1 MTFQKKS
8 YFISLFLIF
17 SAVSNSLHAERNT
30 SDSISPDQSSQEAAK
45 DNPNSMGMFDPLLS
59 FLGADG
65 EFDPDKTI
73 DFSVLP
79 GPFYSP
85 EMSLGVAVAAVGLYQ
100 PDVESQLS
108 SLVIQGVV
116 SINGSVDLDIENQ
129 LFLNADSRQIY
140 LNFNAIDMDV
150 VYYGKGY
157 QENKIDDNL
166 VEHHLR
172 EFTFKPV
179 WKERLVGDVFWG
191 VGADISYS
199 EANDFDRDISNVSLT
214 SLQESSFSS
223 GVTALINYDSRDHVS
238 NAREGRFL
246 ELEVSLFNDVI
257 GSDQDFSLQHFTYNE
272 YLPVNTEDVL
282 AWQFK
287 GEFSTGDVPWD
298 RMAAIGSSGGLR
310 GYNSGRFQDN
320 QMMYAQIEYRLHI
333 IGRHGM
339 VFWTGLGAIADK
351 ISDFNGDELLGNVG
365 TGYRFLIKK
374 DVNLRLDLG
383 YGKGGTGVYLNVN
396 EAF

>member
-1 MTFQKKS
+1 MMNLKKNS
-8 YFISLFLIF
+8 YLLNLLFIF
-17 SAVSNSLHAERNT
+17 SIISNTVYA
-30 SDSISPDQSSQEAAK
+30 DQASADQNKRAQKTNDDDA
-45 DNPNSMGMFDPLLS
+45 NSMGMFDPLLS

-65 EFDPDKTI
+65 EFDPNKSI

-85 EMSLGVAVAAVGLYQ
+85 EMSLGVAVAAIGLYQ
-100 PDVESQLS
+100 PDKESQLS
-108 SLVIQGVV
+108 SLVIEGVASV
-116 SINGSVDLDIENQ
+116 NGSIDLDIENK

-191 VGADISYS
+191 VGADISDS
-199 EANDFDRDISNVSLT
+199 EASDFTMDKSRLNVDPLK
-214 SLQESSFSS
+214 ESSFSS
-223 GVTALINYDSRDHVS
+223 GAVALINYDSRDHVS
-238 NAREGRFL
+238 NAREGRLL
-246 ELEVSLFNDVI
+246 EFKVSWFDDAI
-257 GSDQDFSLQHFTYNE
+257 GSDQNFSLQHLTYNE
-272 YLPVNTEDVL
+272 YLPVRAEDVL
-282 AWQFK
+282 AWQLK
-287 GEFSTGDVPWD
+287 GEFSTGNVPWD
-298 RMAAIGSSGGLR
+298 RMATIGSSGGLR

-339 VFWTGLGAIADK
+339 VFWTGVGAVADK
-351 ISDFNGDELLGNVG
+351 VSDFSGDELLGNVG

-374 DVNLRLDLG
+374 GVNLRLDVG

>member
-1 MTFQKKS
+1 MTLSKQSLLF
-8 YFISLFLIF
+8 SLFLSLITVHNSVYAQDESE
-17 SAVSNSLHAERNT
+17 SANDPVKTDST
-30 SDSISPDQSSQEAAK
+30 SVEGD
-45 DNPNSMGMFDPLLS
+45 PNSMGMFDPLLS

-65 EFDPDKTI
+65 EFDPNKTI

-85 EMSLGVAVAAVGLYQ
+85 EMSFGVAIVGVGLYQ
-100 PDVESQLS
+100 PDKKSQLS
-108 SLVIQGVV
+108 SVVIKGLA
-116 SINGSVDLDIENQ
+116 SINGSIDFDIENQ
-129 LFLNADSRQIY
+129 LFLNEDSRQIY
-140 LNFNAIDMDV
+140 LHFNAIDMDV

-172 EFTFKPV
+172 EFIFKPV

-191 VGADISYS
+191 VGADVSYS
-199 EANDFDRDISNVSLT
+199 EANDFDRDKSKVDLT
-214 SLQESSFSS
+214 SLQKSSFSA
-223 GVTALINYDSRDHVS
+223 GATALINYDSRDHVT

-246 ELEVSLFNDVI
+246 ELEVSLFDKAI
-257 GSDQDFSLQHFTYNE
+257 GSDEDFSLQHFTYNE
-272 YLPVNTEDVL
+272 YLPVNAEDVL

-339 VFWTGLGAIADK
+339 VFWTGVGAIADK
-351 ISDFNGDELLGNVG
+351 VSDFSGDELLGNVG

-374 DVNLRLDLG
+374 DVNLRLDVG